1 MTRLRMLLP
10 LLTLALAACASSV
23 PVDDAYE
30 ACNPGD
36 GCAHGTVCAPTSLP
50 AQFYT
55 GSLCTNG
62 CNTSND
68 CLQDLSDS
76 VLCVNSQ
83 CYFQCPANG
92 AACPNGTACVSFQDQ
107 EGFEVDLCTP

>member
-1 MTRLRMLLP
+1 MSRLRMLLP
-10 LLTLALAACASSV
+10 LLTLALAACASS
-23 PVDDAYE
+23 PLDGAYE

-36 GCAHGTVCAPTSLP
+36 ACDQGTVCVETTLP
-50 AQFYT
+50 ASAGFQGTF
-55 GSLCTNG
+55 CTNG

-92 AACPNGTACVSFQDQ
+92 GACPNGTACLSFQDQ
-107 EGFEVDLCTP
+107 NGVETDLCTP